1 MSTSLKCMFK
11 VYGILQLTCNEYI
24 TTFDRKV
31 QYTIHWMYMV
41 THVDAL
47 LPSTASRTKTCSR
60 QSPFNESAH
69 FLRAREY
76 TFCWKPCHTRSSSRQ
91 GGYFR
96 TDGPEAV
103 AEFWRFYRNSHR
115 LYFDSPSSLHIMF
128 LVWKKN
134 PNNIMFY
141 ILPLKDITYSPNKT
155 ASAFVLQYFH
165 NLSIDILSISHAFPC
180 FDPELTL

>member
-1 MSTSLKCMFK
+1 MQWIYHNF
-11 VYGILQLTCNEYI
+11 
-24 TTFDRKV
+24 RWKV

-47 LPSTASRTKTCSR
+47 LPSMASRTKTCSR

-91 GGYFR
+91 GGYFQ
-96 TDGPEAV
+96 TDGPEAA

-128 LVWKKN
+128 LSERKIQIRSCSLYCPW
-134 PNNIMFY
+134 
-141 ILPLKDITYSPNKT
+141 KDITYSPNKT
-155 ASAFVLQYFH
+155 ASAFVLQYLHTLWIIYPILMLFH
-165 NLSIDILSISHAFPC
+165 ALIQY
-180 FDPELTL
+180 